1 MLLCLLNEKPIEGEF
16 HLLVV
21 LTAFLVVLL
30 QAQLLIP
37 LDSIIDLL
45 THPQPTLGLQA
56 TFAGSVTALS
66 WWFKVSTGRRK
77 TQWDQAKLYRCS
89 RHPAL
94 PSNEYVEA
102 PSIVEKEPG
111 ETRTNVSLSHRCCT
125 AEALPFL
132 QENNHIFR
140 QCKQNDPLVT

>member
-66 WWFKVSTGRRK
+66 W
-77 TQWDQAKLYRCS
+77 
-89 RHPAL
+89 
-94 PSNEYVEA
+94 
-102 PSIVEKEPG
+102 
-111 ETRTNVSLSHRCCT
+111 
-125 AEALPFL
+125 
-132 QENNHIFR
+132 
-140 QCKQNDPLVT
+140 